1 MKKSIV
7 LAALLLAAG
16 CSGDHATP
24 EQQSVDPVRTI
35 ETQDSAAPSR
45 SMNQASSIALEG
57 GSGQGSLRAK
67 QLPGITVRIGQG
79 QLPNGATYWTGQYP
93 AGGPYGSGQPMTGWP
108 TGTKT
113 QQPAVRQPAVRQ
125 PVAQQPAA
133 QQPAADASQ
142 FAQQVLTIV
151 NKERA
156 NAGLKPLSM
165 NASLSK
171 VAMAKA
177 QDMHNNNYFSH
188 QSPTYGSPF
197 DMIKA
202 FGITYRTAGENIA
215 KGQRTPQEVMTQ
227 WMNSP
232 GHRANILKNGYT
244 QIGIAYYKGEWV
256 QQFIG

>member
-24 EQQSVDPVRTI
+24 RQQSVDPVRTI
-35 ETQDSAAPSR
+35 ETRDIAVPSR
-45 SMNQASSIALEG
+45 NMNPASSTATERG
-57 GSGQGSLRAK
+57 GNGQSSLTAK
-67 QLPGITVRIGQG
+67 QLPSGITVRIGQG
-79 QLPNGATYWTGQYP
+79 QLPNGDYYWTGQYP
-93 AGGPYGSGQPMTGWP
+93 AGGPQGTGQPTTGWP
-108 TGTKT
+108 AGTKT
-113 QQPAVRQPAVRQ
+113 QQPAVRQPVNR
-125 PVAQQPAA
+125 QPAA
-133 QQPAADASQ
+133 QQPASSDSSQ
-142 FAQQVLTIV
+142 FAQQVLTLV

-156 NAGLKPLSM
+156 NAGLKPLSL

-177 QDMHNNNYFSH
+177 QDMYNNNYFSH

-197 DMIKA
+197 DMMKA